1 MLGHTVDKCYKL
13 HGYPPGYKHKG
24 KINASAN
31 QVTYPQG
38 AADASAQCPI
48 TKAQCEQLLAFFN
61 SGLVTDQ
68 GYNHH
73 AASVSTSGGVSGLA
87 TEACGVSAATGVSSP
102 SDHANS
108 NFINTMSAPF
118 IPFEDVVA
126 PSSSAGND
134 SFVTPISIPDL
145 GPPTNP
151 TTSFPQSTYND
162 IITVDPITSF
172 MSTDVP
178 SSTSQVLPIPASSPP
193 VVSAPPMPLRKST
206 RDIRPPA
213 YLQDYACAT
222 FASGAPYDLAKCL
235 TYSHLD
241 PSYQSYLMTVGF

>member
-61 SGLVTDQ
+61 SGTDQ

-73 AASVSTSGGVSGLA
+73 AASVSTSGGVSGLV

-108 NFINTMSAPF
+108 NFINTMSDLF
-118 IPFEDVVA
+118 IPFKDVVA

-134 SFVTPISIPDL
+134 SFVTPVSILDF
-145 GPPTNP
+145 GPPTIPN
-151 TTSFPQSTYND
+151 TLFPQSTFAD
-162 IITVDPITSF
+162 IITVDPIPSF
-172 MSTDVP
+172 MSTDV
-178 SSTSQVLPIPASSPP
+178 STS
-193 VVSAPPMPLRKST
+193 
-206 RDIRPPA
+206 
-213 YLQDYACAT
+213 
-222 FASGAPYDLAKCL
+222 
-235 TYSHLD
+235 
-241 PSYQSYLMTVGF
+241 PS